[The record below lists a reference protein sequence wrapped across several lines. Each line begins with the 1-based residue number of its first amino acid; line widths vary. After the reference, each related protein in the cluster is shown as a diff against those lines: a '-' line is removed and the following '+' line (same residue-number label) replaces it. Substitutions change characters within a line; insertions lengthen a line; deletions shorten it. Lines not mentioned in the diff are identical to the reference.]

1 MFVGIC
7 KLAMNA
13 DMLAD
18 IVILTHLA
26 TVSPLRRRFPP
37 PPGNPPSERRRKSVG
52 APPNN
57 FAAAAEYFLTS
68 DGIIGITCDKSF
80 YASK

>member
-26 TVSPLRRRFPP
+26 ALSPLRRRFPP
-37 PPGNPPSERRRKSVG
+37 PPGNPPSERRRKSAG
-52 APPNN
+52 APLNN
-57 FAAAAEYFLTS
+57 FATPPNIF
-68 DGIIGITCDKSF
+68 
-80 YASK
+80 